1 MTMQQATELRSFGR
15 KGGRALS
22 PRQQRLL
29 DELLPQLQLDL
40 ATPPP
45 VLTSLFTAPVAET
58 WLEIGFGGAEH
69 MIWQATHSPGVGII
83 GCEPFV
89 DGVVKALTAIDEQRL
104 GNVRLHGDDA
114 RDVLRWLPD
123 SSIARAF
130 ILFPDPWPKARHRKR
145 RLVAGP
151 TLELL
156 ARVMKPGSELRVGTD
171 IADYAHTMLAAFA
184 GQSSFVWTA
193 RGGLASHPLSAQ
205 SYPRR
210 SPQLLLPLPARLTRA
225 AVSESNRRHFT
236 VYAARRFA

>member
-1 MTMQQATELRSFGR
+1 MTMHQATELRSFGR

-104 GNVRLHGDDA
+104 GNVRLHADDA

-193 RGGLASHPLSAQ
+193 TGPTDWREQGADWPVTRYQRKAIREG
-205 SYPRR
+205 RR
-210 SPQLLLPLPARLTRA
+210 SYFFRF
-225 AVSESNRRHFT
+225 RR
-236 VYAARRFA
+236 V